1 MSTVIPYGRQWIDED
16 DIAAVVAVLRSEL
29 VTQGPAVPRFEEQL
43 ARQCGARF
51 AVAVSSGTAALHCA
65 YAAAGLG
72 QGDDFV
78 TTPMTF
84 AATANA
90 GIYCGARPVFADIS
104 PDTGN
109 IDPVAIERAIT
120 DRTRMIAPVHF
131 AGHPAD
137 MAAIRDIAR
146 RHGLKVVADAC
157 HALGARIN
165 GRSIGAG
172 DLADMT
178 VLSFHPVKHITT
190 GEGGAILTDD
200 EPTYNRLTALRSHGI
215 MRKGFHGVEQGAW
228 YHEMQMLGWN
238 YRLTDMQAALG
249 TSQLAKLA
257 RFVERRRAIWK
268 TYGDRFANNPHF
280 ETPVERDNVVSSWH
294 LYPIRLNDPTIRRTV
309 FDALRAAGIGVQ
321 VHYIPV
327 YRHPFYHE
335 MGYPA
340 GLCPVAEG
348 LYAREIS
355 LPLYPAMLDKD
366 VETVAETVLKVMAAC
381 GGHA

>member
-16 DIAAVVAVLRSEL
+16 DIAAVVAVLRSEF
-29 VTQGPAVPRFEEQL
+29 VTQGAAVPRFEEQL
-43 ARQCGARF
+43 AQQCGARF

-65 YAAAGLG
+65 YAAAGLEK
-72 QGDDFV
+72 GDEFV

-90 GIYCGARPVFADIS
+90 GVYCGARPVFSDINCE
-104 PDTGN
+104 TGN
-109 IDPVAIERAIT
+109 IDPVAIERNISS
-120 DRTRMIAPVHF
+120 RTRLIAPVHY

-137 MAAIRDIAR
+137 MTAIRDIAR

-157 HALGARIN
+157 HALGAKIN
-165 GRSIGAG
+165 GASIGTAG
-172 DLADMT
+172 FADMT

-200 EPTYNRLTALRSHGI
+200 ESIYNHLTALRSHGI
-215 MRKGFHGVEQGAW
+215 IRKGFHGVEQGAW

-257 RFVERRRAIWK
+257 GFVKRRRQIWK
-268 TYGDRFANNPHF
+268 TYRERFAGNPHF
-280 ETPVERDNVVSSWH
+280 ETPVEHANVMSSWH
-294 LYPIRLNDPTIRRTV
+294 LYPIRLKKPAARRMV
-309 FDALRAAGIGVQ
+309 FDALRSAGIGVQ

-327 YRHPFYHE
+327 YLHPYYQDI
-335 MGYPA
+335 GYPA
-340 GLCPVAEG
+340 GLCPCAEDF
-348 LYAREIS
+348 YSREIS
-355 LPLYPAMLDKD
+355 LPLFPSMTDKD
-366 VETVAETVLKVMAAC
+366 VDTVAETVLSVMAAH
-381 GGHA
+381 GGNV